1 MGRMRQV
8 GVVGWLGE
16 QHCFF
21 VKHICEVNKMAQSK
35 IDVSGMTSK
44 QDGDR
49 LVEATSN
56 VAGVRFVNANHEGGY
71 VVVTHTDDF
80 DAAAYK
86 AAVNAAG
93 FGA

>member
-1 MGRMRQV
+1 
-8 GVVGWLGE
+8 
-16 QHCFF
+16 
-21 VKHICEVNKMAQSK
+21 MAQSK
-35 IDVSGMTSK
+35 IDVSGMSSK

-93 FGA
+93 FSA

>member
-1 MGRMRQV
+1 
-8 GVVGWLGE
+8 
-16 QHCFF
+16 
-21 VKHICEVNKMAQSK
+21 MAQSK

-56 VAGVRFVNANHEGGY
+56 VAGVKFVNANHEGGY
-71 VVVTHTDDF
+71 VVVTHGDDF

-93 FGA
+93 FSA